1 MACAK
6 IILVA
11 TKADGELSLWLPSWI
26 PLWLSSWLPTWL
38 TLPLQP
44 RPDVLASILRKAK
57 NHLSY
62 LFGPDSEPV
71 VFLFDEIM
79 VTSSKIASRDQLH
92 QLHTVIEAMVR
103 GVKPLPKIPIPQC
116 WFTWLQKLRENP
128 SVLITDL
135 PNLRDRQGPPVNIT
149 VGEIKQ
155 LEKLKDLLAE
165 TTPTTPTTPKTHD
178 LLKRESPTMKKTFI
192 ADDGSK
198 YGAIH
203 PKAQRISHGQLPS
216 VESKREEANQGTQI
230 PQELDAPITFL
241 REMTE
246 ILWYL
251 TLPQLT
257 HPTHTGIEL
266 KTQIITDPMHLIR
279 ALRSL
284 LSHDVKNFFDKRK
297 PASTGHYKDLTE
309 KGKISFDVFE
319 KNYKG
324 NEFTAA
330 EVWGFLFQ
338 LDIACPLDNEESV
351 AFIPS
356 LISNEMEE
364 EFKER
369 LAAIKKSSS
378 TLSQGSQ
385 PTPTGGDFLKSDE
398 EHVYSTLCIQ
408 YTLERASVGIFY
420 KLLSNFAKAHKMGTN
435 GSEVVLGF
443 VQKVEKRDMAITAGV
458 SGTVRKYSS
467 HEEGQLDFLLHE
479 FETRVDQ
486 LHKGTSQRAH
496 PVHKGIRIYLQQK
509 ERNTLT
515 KVLQF
520 MEQIHEDFSK
530 LLTSCEAH
538 VSLVCPICLA
548 ESAHQTTNDEGYF
561 EMGAKLDLKTVKCS
575 TSKHELTKS
584 LSGIFNDKRMHQG
597 NNQLIVF
604 TIRY

>member
-1 MACAK
+1 M
-6 IILVA
+6 
-11 TKADGELSLWLPSWI
+11 
-26 PLWLSSWLPTWL
+26 
-38 TLPLQP
+38 
-44 RPDVLASILRKAK
+44 
-57 NHLSY
+57 
-62 LFGPDSEPV
+62 
-71 VFLFDEIM
+71 
-79 VTSSKIASRDQLH
+79 
-92 QLHTVIEAMVR
+92 
-103 GVKPLPKIPIPQC
+103 
-116 WFTWLQKLRENP
+116 
-128 SVLITDL
+128 LITDL
-135 PNLRDRQGPPVNIT
+135 PDLKDSQEGAPVNIT
-149 VGEIKQ
+149 VDEIKQ

-165 TTPTTPTTPKTHD
+165 TTPTTPKTHD
-178 LLKRESPTMKKTFI
+178 LLKRESPTVENQDSI
-192 ADDGSK
+192 DSK
-198 YGAIH
+198 SEVMH
-203 PKAQRISHGQLPS
+203 PKVRRVYHGQLPS
-216 VESKREEANQGTQI
+216 VENEKEEVNQGPQI
-230 PQELDAPITFL
+230 PQELAAPIRFFT
-241 REMTE
+241 EMTE
-246 ILWYL
+246 ILWL
-251 TLPQLT
+251 RN
-257 HPTHTGIEL
+257 
-266 KTQIITDPMHLIR
+266 QIITEPMHLIR

-284 LSHDVKNFFDKRK
+284 LNHNVRENFDKTK
-297 PASTGHYKDLTE
+297 PTSGRDYEDLTQ
-309 KGKISFDVFE
+309 KGQISFDIFE
-319 KNYKG
+319 ENYTG
-324 NEFTAA
+324 RQFTAE
-330 EVWGFLFQ
+330 EVWDFLFQ
-338 LDIACPLDNEESV
+338 LDIACPLDKTGSL

-356 LISNEMEE
+356 LINNEMQKK
-364 EFKER
+364 FRER
-369 LAAIKKSSS
+369 LTEIIRSS
-378 TLSQGSQ
+378 
-385 PTPTGGDFLKSDE
+385 
-398 EHVYSTLCIQ
+398 STLCIQ
-408 YTLERASVGIFY
+408 YTFERASVGIFY